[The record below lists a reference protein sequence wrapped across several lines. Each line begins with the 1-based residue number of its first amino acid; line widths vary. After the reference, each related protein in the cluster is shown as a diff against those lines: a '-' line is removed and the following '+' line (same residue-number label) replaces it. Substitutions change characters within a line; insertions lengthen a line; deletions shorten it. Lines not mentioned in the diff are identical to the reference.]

1 MQKYFL
7 SKEEFLKKEIVS
19 HSHHICDVMRMKIND
34 EIIISVEGK
43 PYIVNLSFISSE
55 KCCFK
60 LGNGILKQNNIKKQR

>member
-55 KCCFK
+55 KC
-60 LGNGILKQNNIKKQR
+60 